1 MKIFASLNK
10 IMLLSVALGAMPIAS
25 AATQDQ
31 DLSTQLAASSLA
43 PPQNAT
49 SPGTATK
56 PSKTLGASLH
66 RPQKSLQEIAIELVN
81 PISSLQSLT
90 SEFLYQPHQ
99 GKLANADQQTLRSI
113 SFTPSFPFHLS
124 NGKNLVLRATIP
136 VNLAQPTYR
145 YPGDSSDFTDWR
157 IRQEASSIALNGDF
171 YYVHSHMSDISYDLA
186 YGDVNDQGLIAM
198 IGIAGVLPTSE
209 DGSGASHLYLLGPEI
224 AVGQKY
230 EWGIAGGWL
239 SHLTSVAGTSPDVD
253 HNANLTGLK
262 LFFARDIGNGWQ
274 ILSNSHITYDWEG
287 AKNNKLLLP
296 LGAGIAKTIR
306 IGSLPVRFVVEAQK
320 YLETP
325 STFGPDWELKFSM
338 AFADIKHS
346 PF

>member
-1 MKIFASLNK
+1 MIFASSNK

-25 AATQDQ
+25 ASTQGQ
-31 DLSTQLAASSLA
+31 DLSTQLVASRLAA
-43 PPQNAT
+43 PQDAT
-49 SPGTATK
+49 SPGAAAK
-56 PSKTLGASLH
+56 PITTSHDPL
-66 RPQKSLQEIAIELVN
+66 RPSQKSLQEIAIELVN

-99 GKLANADQQTLRSI
+99 GKLPNADQQTFRSI
-113 SFTPSFPFHLS
+113 SFTPSIPFHLS
-124 NGKNLVLRATIP
+124 NGNNLVLRATIP

-145 YPGDSSDFTDWR
+145 YAGDASDFTDWR
-157 IRQEASSIALNGDF
+157 IRQEAGTIGLNGDF
-171 YYVHSHMSDISYDLA
+171 YYVHSHMNDISYDLA
-186 YGDVNDQGLIAM
+186 YGSVNDQGLIAM

-239 SHLTSVAGTSPDVD
+239 SHLTSVASTSPDVD

-262 LFFARDIGNGWQ
+262 LFFAREIGNGWQ
-274 ILSNSHITYDWEG
+274 ILSNPHITYDWEG
-287 AKNNKLLLP
+287 EKNNKLMLP

-320 YLETP
+320 YLATP

-338 AFADIKHS
+338 AFVDIKRS
-346 PF
+346 QF